1 MRKVTL
7 DKAAPAVKKFFRSLK
22 VGHEGIEVVLNG
34 EPVYKVIPASQ
45 MSEAEKQAMVDRTW
59 KLINR
64 ARERNKNVPARVI
77 EREVRDAVDEVR
89 RRQRK

>member
-7 DKAAPAVKKFFRSLK
+7 DKAAPAVKKFFRALK
-22 VGHEGIEVVLNG
+22 IGNEGVEVVLNG
-34 EPVYKVIPASQ
+34 EVVYKVVPASQ
-45 MSEAEKQAMVDRTW
+45 MSEAEKQAMLERTW

-64 ARERNKNVPARVI
+64 ARERNKGVPARVI
-77 EREVRDAVDEVR
+77 AREVRDAIDEVR